1 MAGKIIHGINMY
13 QYKNGKWVLEVTF
26 NNNLIYL
33 QSSSNLKE
41 ILREKERLIKEY
53 FNNFNDENFNDNNLM
68 ANY

>member
-26 NNNLIYL
+26 NNSLIYL

-41 ILREKERLIKEY
+41 ILREIIIQEC
-53 FNNFNDENFNDNNLM
+53 
-68 ANY
+68 

>member
-1 MAGKIIHGINMY
+1 MTSKIVHGVNLY

-41 ILREKERLIKEY
+41 ILREKERLVKEY
-53 FNNFNDENFNDNNLM
+53 FNDFNSENFNDNNLV